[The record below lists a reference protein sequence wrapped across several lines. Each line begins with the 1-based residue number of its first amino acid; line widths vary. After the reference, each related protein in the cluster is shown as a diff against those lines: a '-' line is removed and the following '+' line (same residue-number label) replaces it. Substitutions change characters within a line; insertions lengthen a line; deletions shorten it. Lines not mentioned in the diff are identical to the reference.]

1 MMYKLFR
8 KAKTSD
14 WSRKLQ
20 LKTGDESVDNVGARR
35 GGFRWAGCLKNPFRL
50 SQPPEPLALP

>member
-20 LKTGDESVDNVGARR
+20 LKESVDNVDARIDVVNF
-35 GGFRWAGCLKNPFRL
+35 GGQDA
-50 SQPPEPLALP
+50 

>member
-1 MMYKLFR
+1 MMYKFFR

-20 LKTGDESVDNVGARR
+20 LKTGNEESVDEKPKSKGFDNVGARR
-35 GGFRWAGCLKNPFRL
+35 GGFR
-50 SQPPEPLALP
+50 